1 MKTRTDYS
9 LRLDT
14 LLGWVGLLLIGI
26 IGWTCDR
33 FASRSEWGK
42 PALNHAARR
51 T

>member
-1 MKTRTDYS
+1 MATQTQNS
-9 LRLDT
+9 MHLDT
-14 LLGWVGLLLIGI
+14 LLGWVGLLLVGI

>member
-1 MKTRTDYS
+1 MKTRTYYS